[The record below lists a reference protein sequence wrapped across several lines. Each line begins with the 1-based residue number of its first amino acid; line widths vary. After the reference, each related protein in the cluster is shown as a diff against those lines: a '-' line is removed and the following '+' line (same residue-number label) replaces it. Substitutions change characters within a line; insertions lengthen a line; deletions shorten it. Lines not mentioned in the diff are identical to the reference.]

1 MTHSLWFIN
10 HDWTR
15 KRPIQVS
22 STHVDFWEFSKLE
35 IKKSVLWRKLP
46 RSHQNESSLWLI
58 KYVSYALNH
67 LQDSV
72 ICIFSLLQL
81 YTLIFKIFDIF
92 RIFENF
98 RKMFGQSSFLVAQNK
113 IWDLPI
119 KQLFIK
125 KMLFLNH
132 VQIYMQKW
140 SIKGW
145 KLPIGLETSTV
156 NFETETFCVRAIF
169 FSFWTIQM
177 RTMMNKMKSPLII
190 LKIMNIINL
199 HKRFIHANSVY

>member
-1 MTHSLWFIN
+1 MTHSLWLIDS
-10 HDWTR
+10 DWTR
-15 KRPIQVS
+15 KRRTRVS
-22 STHVDFWEFSKLE
+22 QIHGDFWEFSKLE

-119 KQLFIK
+119 KQLFIRK
-125 KMLFLNH
+125 KVFPNQFQVEFSLGG
-132 VQIYMQKW
+132 VPIVEYKQK
-140 SIKGW
+140 KGW
-145 KLPIGLETSTV
+145 KLPIGHETWSSTV
-156 NFETETFCVRAIF
+156 TLEA
-169 FSFWTIQM
+169 
-177 RTMMNKMKSPLII
+177 
-190 LKIMNIINL
+190 
-199 HKRFIHANSVY
+199 

>member
-1 MTHSLWFIN
+1 MTHILWFIN
-10 HDWTR
+10 NDWTR
-15 KRPIQVS
+15 KRPIRVS
-22 STHVDFWEFSKLE
+22 QIHVDFWEFSKLE

-119 KQLFIK
+119 KQLFITK
-125 KMLFLNH
+125 VVSESFSSWVFARSSPH
-132 VQIYMQKW
+132 GGVHAEVADEKW
-140 SIKGW
+140 PVRFVISAAT
-145 KLPIGLETSTV
+145 LEV
-156 NFETETFCVRAIF
+156 ETFSNGLWQGDFVF
-169 FSFWTIQM
+169 VL
-177 RTMMNKMKSPLII
+177 NNPDENNEKSIDHS
-190 LKIMNIINL
+190 KD
-199 HKRFIHANSVY
+199 HEYH

>member
-81 YTLIFKIFDIF
+81 YTTIFKIFDIF

-98 RKMFGQSSFLVAQNK
+98 SKNVRSEFLLGSSKQDLRFTNKAIIYKKKGVSESVPSWVFARWSPHSGIQAEERLKVADRARDLKFNGNFGGLNFFKRYMSERYSFRFEQSRWEQWKV
-113 IWDLPI
+113 
-119 KQLFIK
+119 
-125 KMLFLNH
+125 H
-132 VQIYMQKW
+132 W
-140 SIKGW
+140 S
-145 KLPIGLETSTV
+145 V
-156 NFETETFCVRAIF
+156 
-169 FSFWTIQM
+169 
-177 RTMMNKMKSPLII
+177 
-190 LKIMNIINL
+190 
-199 HKRFIHANSVY
+199 